1 MRCDDEAGRLPINDK
16 IPVHFQDF
24 IGQVW
29 FKILDVNALFKQMH
43 LAFAVNS
50 RVGIEHSDDDSGN
63 FPLSQSLRR
72 GFYPC
77 SSRSTVLASY
87 TRWHWVQSRQCQ
99 GFPRNPGR
107 FHPGS
112 GLSPSLDQLGAIESE
127 ASFLVK

>member
-1 MRCDDEAGRLPINDK
+1 MTTASACMYPHYCIPLRGWRIVTMRCDDEAGRLPINDK

-63 FPLSQSLRR
+63 FPLSQSL
-72 GFYPC
+72 GAGDFI
-77 SSRSTVLASY
+77 LA
-87 TRWHWVQSRQCQ
+87 
-99 GFPRNPGR
+99 PLEAR
-107 FHPGS
+107 F
-112 GLSPSLDQLGAIESE
+112 
-127 ASFLVK
+127 